1 MPNEGV
7 GIFTYLTDVLRSP
20 KSQVPFRLKSAN
32 GQSYQLRFLGLKM
45 PLTPL
50 LPTEISAAFPL

>member
-7 GIFTYLTDVLRSP
+7 GSFTYLTDVVSSP
-20 KSQVPFRLKSAN
+20 ESPVPFRQKSAN

-45 PLTPL
+45 PLTPF

>member
-7 GIFTYLTDVLRSP
+7 GSFTYLTDVVSSP
-20 KSQVPFRLKSAN
+20 ESPVPFRQKSAN

-45 PLTPL
+45 PLTSF